1 MATKKPNIVILWGDD
16 IGIWNISHF
25 SRGMMGYRTPNIDR
39 IAEEGVTFTD
49 YYSQQSCTAGR
60 ACFIT
65 GQNPIR
71 TGLTKVGMPGATV
84 GLQAEDPTIAEMLK
98 PLGYATGQ
106 FGKNHLGDRDEYLP
120 TVHGFDE
127 FFGNLY
133 HLNAEEEPELPDY
146 PKMPWFK
153 KEFGPRG
160 VLHCVADG
168 KGGQTITD
176 TGPLTK
182 KRMETIDEEITAK
195 AIEWVERQVK
205 ADKPFFLWYNSTAMH
220 FRTHVAEKNIGKS
233 GQDPYS
239 DRMVVHDEQI
249 GELLAKL
256 DELGVTDNT
265 IVMYSTDNGP
275 ENDTWPDGANTPFR
289 GQKDSNWEG
298 GWRVPCFIRW
308 PGKIKANTVL
318 NGIVSHIDMFP
329 TLLDIAGDPDV
340 TTRLLKGTTVGDKKF
355 KVHLDGFNMVPYITG
370 KTKDSPRESI
380 FYFSDDGEVIAVRV
394 GDYKFHLAS
403 QLAHQMQ
410 QWQQPFVKFRLPTIM
425 NLRRDPFERADF
437 NSNVYWDWMVDHVPQ
452 MYLMQK
458 VVAEQIKAFEEFPPR
473 QKPASF
479 NLDSVMAQ
487 ITAVPHPTASNGAH
501 NEAHDGAVEGSQ
513 KAPRSMARPAARGQT
528 GKKANK
534 R

>member
-1 MATKKPNIVILWGDD
+1 MATTTKKPNILILWGDD
-16 IGIWNISHF
+16 IGMWNISHF

-39 IAEEGVTFTD
+39 IAEQGVTFTD

-84 GLQAEDPTIAEMLK
+84 GLQKEDPTIAEMLK

-120 TVHGFDE
+120 TMHGFDE

-146 PKMPWFK
+146 PKDPAFRK
-153 KEFGPRG
+153 TFGPRG
-160 VLHCVADG
+160 VLHCKADG
-168 KGGQTITD
+168 KGGQTIVD

-182 KRMETIDEEITAK
+182 KRMETIDEEITDGAM
-195 AIEWVERQVK
+195 AWMETQAK
-205 ADKPFFLWYNSTAMH
+205 ADKPFFLWYNATAMH
-220 FRTHVAEKNIGKS
+220 FRTHVAAKNLGKS

-249 GELLAKL
+249 GQMLDKL
-256 DELGVTDNT
+256 DELGIADNT

-308 PGKIKANTVL
+308 PGQIKAGSVL

-329 TLLDIAGDPDV
+329 TLLAVAGNPDI
-340 TTRLLKGTTVGDKKF
+340 TKQLLDGCTVGGKPYN
-355 KVHLDGFNMVPYITG
+355 VHLDGYDVMPYLTG
-370 KTKDSPRESI
+370 AVKQSPRDAI
-380 FYFSDDGEVIAVRV
+380 IYFSDDGDVIAVRV
-394 GDYKFHLAS
+394 GDYKFHLGVQRANT
-403 QLAHQMQ
+403 MR
-410 QWQQPFVKFRLPTIM
+410 QWQEPFVKLRMPFIM
-425 NLRRDPFERADF
+425 NLRRDPFERAEY
-437 NSNVYWDWMVDHVPQ
+437 NSNTYLDWMVDHVPQ
-452 MYLMQK
+452 LYLMQATIAGAIADFAK
-458 VVAEQIKAFEEFPPR
+458 FPPR

-479 NLDSVMAQ
+479 NLDAVLAQ
-487 ITAVPHPTASNGAH
+487 VAH
-501 NEAHDGAVEGSQ
+501 HGHG
-513 KAPRSMARPAARGQT
+513 
-528 GKKANK
+528 
-534 R
+534 